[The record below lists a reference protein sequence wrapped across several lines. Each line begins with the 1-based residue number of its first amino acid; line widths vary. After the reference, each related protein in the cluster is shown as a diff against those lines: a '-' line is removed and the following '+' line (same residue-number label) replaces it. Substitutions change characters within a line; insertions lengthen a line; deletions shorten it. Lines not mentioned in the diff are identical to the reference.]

1 MTEAFR
7 RATMRFLTVCAFALL
22 LSRLATPGL
31 AGPADTTNLLVEITW
46 GHRSAQV
53 QSFYVKLAGRELALV
68 DTRLTQ
74 GEATDISET
83 PHEIQI
89 AKCGARIVKSAM
101 PLNVLIVTDK
111 FKGTLSAQAAAELIA
126 LGWRQARPQD
136 SLELLPMSDGG
147 DGFGEVLVRL
157 LKLEERSIATLD
169 AAHTP
174 LQAKWGWD
182 PKTRTAIIE
191 TAKII
196 GLALLPTK
204 KFHPFDLDTFR
215 LGAAP
220 QAAADVNARQCL
232 TGIGGSAT
240 NDGGFGVARSMGW
253 QFLDKHEQPIE
264 QWRQLI
270 SLQRICLPV
279 PQKKLPELLV
289 AVDVQNPLLGPTGAS
304 RIYGPQKGLRPED
317 FVHAEK
323 CLSQLAEVVKRDLHV
338 DAAAEPG
345 AGAAGGLGFGLRC
358 FFNARF
364 ESGFEIFARYARLR
378 ERIRTAQLV
387 ITGEGAIDASTL
399 MGKGVGEIA
408 KCCHRAGVSCI
419 GLAGTFR
426 RSELMEQA
434 QQPYFTQV
442 FGMSPDLTTPE
453 LALRDPGFWLPRLA
467 AAVARKWR

>member
-1 MTEAFR
+1 
-7 RATMRFLTVCAFALL
+7 
-22 LSRLATPGL
+22 
-31 AGPADTTNLLVEITW
+31 
-46 GHRSAQV
+46 
-53 QSFYVKLAGRELALV
+53 
-68 DTRLTQ
+68 
-74 GEATDISET
+74 
-83 PHEIQI
+83 
-89 AKCGARIVKSAM
+89 M

-111 FKGTLSAQAAAELIA
+111 FKGTLTAQAAADLIA
-126 LGWRQARPQD
+126 RGWREARPQD

-157 LKLEERSIATLD
+157 LKLEERTIATLD

-174 LQAKWGWD
+174 LQAKWWWD

-191 TAKII
+191 SAKII

-204 KFHPFDLDTFR
+204 KFHPFDLDTFG
-215 LGAAP
+215 LGAVL
-220 QAAADVNARQCL
+220 QAAADINARQCL
-232 TGIGGSAT
+232 MGIGGSAT

-270 SLQRICLPV
+270 SLQRICPPV

-289 AVDVQNPLLGPTGAS
+289 AVDVQNPLLGPNGAS

-317 FVHAEK
+317 FAHAEQ
-323 CLSQLAEVVKRDLHV
+323 CLSQLAEVVKRDLHL

-345 AGAAGGLGFGLRC
+345 TGAAGGLGFGLRC

-408 KCCHRAGVSCI
+408 KWCYQAGVSCI
-419 GLAGTFR
+419 GLACTFR
-426 RSELMEQA
+426 RSELMEQGR
-434 QQPYFTQV
+434 QPYFTQV

-467 AAVARKWR
+467 AAVARKWRER